1 MSKRKAL
8 LCFIDMIICFVSFAF
23 PVFLGKSQLVSS
35 VVIPDGTSYLE
46 AAFAFVISLGLI
58 FAVRM
63 VMGIYKTIWRYAG
76 VGTYLKMVVSDFI
89 SGVLIFLLGRVF
101 PRFNIGFGV
110 AVTFVALC
118 CLATLS
124 ARFAYQ
130 FYYARLS
137 VRSDI
142 SDDAERD
149 HRIDIA
155 IVGAGNIGASLA
167 QELLR
172 NPRSH
177 YRPICFV
184 DSDIS
189 KAGQKL
195 NGLPIYPADSGIVE
209 RLSKLPIQQIVI
221 AMPELDGDKKAKL
234 FEIYSAV
241 GCKVKLYDYPLSHS
255 NETHRN
261 DIARAV
267 RDIRIDDLLF
277 RDNIEPA
284 SKLSESYYMGKTVL
298 VTGGG
303 GSIGSELCRR
313 IAGLSPRRLA
323 IFDIYENNA
332 YAIEQELRRSY
343 GDSLALDVYIG
354 SVRDAE
360 RINSVIAELKPD
372 IVLHAAAH
380 KHVPL
385 MEKSPCE
392 AVKNN
397 IIGTYNTVLA
407 AERNGVERFVL
418 ISTDKAVNPTNVMGA
433 TKRFCE
439 MIVRSRISSKTTFA
453 AVRFGNV
460 LGSNGSVI
468 PLFKQ
473 QIENGG
479 PVTVTD
485 KRIIRYF
492 MTIPEAASLVL
503 EAGAMSNRGE
513 LYVLDMGKPIKIYDL
528 AVNMITLAGLEL
540 GRDIEI
546 EEIGLRPGE
555 KLYEEL
561 LVKGE
566 QITKTENSLIY
577 IEKDTPLP
585 EKTVDKMVSLL
596 DAASRTTNEE
606 VTELL
611 HRFVPTFITPDSVNS
626 SAERTIKEELGVGI

>member
-23 PVFLGKSQLVSS
+23 MVFLGKSQIVRS
-35 VVIPDGTSYLE
+35 VVIPDETSYAE
-46 AAFAFVISLGLI
+46 AAFAFVISLLLI
-58 FAVRM
+58 FVIRIA
-63 VMGIYKTIWRYAG
+63 MGIYKTIWRYAG
-76 VGTYLKMVVSDFI
+76 VGTYLKMIVSDFL
-89 SGVLIFLLGRVF
+89 SGVLIFLSGRAF
-101 PRFNIGFGV
+101 LRFNIGFGV
-110 AVTFVALC
+110 SVSFVALC

-124 ARFAYQ
+124 VRFAYQ

-137 VRSDI
+137 VRADI
-142 SDDAERD
+142 SGDSDRD
-149 HRIDIA
+149 HRINIA

-172 NPRSH
+172 NPRAH
-177 YRPICFV
+177 YRPLCFV
-184 DSDIS
+184 DSDAS
-189 KAGQKL
+189 KAGQSL
-195 NGLPIYPADSGIVE
+195 NGLPIYLADDKIAE
-209 RLSKLPIQQIVI
+209 RLSELPVQQIII
-221 AMPELDGDKKAKL
+221 ALPELDGDKKAKL
-234 FEIYSAV
+234 FETYSAT
-241 GCKVKLYDYPLSHS
+241 GCKVKLYDYPLSQTS
-255 NETHRN
+255 DVRHR
-261 DIARAV
+261 DVSRAV
-267 RDIRIDDLLF
+267 RDIKIDDLLF

-284 SKLSESYYMGKTVL
+284 SKLSESFYRGKTVL

-332 YAIEQELRRSY
+332 YAIEQELRRNY
-343 GDSLALDVYIG
+343 GDSLELDVYIG
-354 SVRDAE
+354 SVRDAA
-360 RINSVIAELKPD
+360 RIDAVVGELKPD
-372 IVLHAAAH
+372 VILHAAAH

-407 AERNGVERFVL
+407 AEHYGVERFVL

-439 MIVRSRISSKTTFA
+439 MIVRSRSSSSTVFS

-473 QIENGG
+473 QIETGG

-503 EAGAMSNRGE
+503 EAGAMSRCGE
-513 LYVLDMGKPIKIYDL
+513 LYVLDMGKPIKIYDF
-528 AVNMITLAGLEL
+528 AVNMITLAGLEV
-540 GRDIEI
+540 GRDIQI

-566 QITKTENSLIY
+566 QITKTDNSLIF

-585 EKTVDKMVSLL
+585 EATVEEMVRRL
-596 DAASRTTNEE
+596 DEAAHSSNEE
-606 VTELL
+606 ATELL
-611 HRFVPTFITPDSVNS
+611 RRFVPTFITPDKVNS
-626 SAERTIKEELGVGI
+626 SAERTMKEELGVGV